1 MMPESDLF
9 KIEVIV
15 NNKPIAMN
23 SFVQEIVKNVVHAL
37 VQSLKLE
44 DQPEKIEV
52 KLTKS

>member
-1 MMPESDLF
+1 MPKSDQY

-15 NNKPIAMN
+15 NDKQIAMN

-37 VQSLKLE
+37 VLSLKLE

-52 KLTKS
+52 KLSKS